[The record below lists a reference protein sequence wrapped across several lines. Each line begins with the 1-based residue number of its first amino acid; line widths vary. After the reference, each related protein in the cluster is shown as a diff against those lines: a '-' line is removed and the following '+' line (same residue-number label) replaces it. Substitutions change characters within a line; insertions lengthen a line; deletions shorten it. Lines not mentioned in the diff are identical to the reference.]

1 MNKRT
6 VNISS
11 LVLLLSLLSF
21 LLEITM
27 YYFIPNRVIT
37 ILAASVISIT
47 LSHFFL
53 ETSMEYNSCFLHGS
67 FMTITAV
74 AFTVIVY
81 LLQPNR
87 WITYDYS
94 MLALVLLNW
103 IIPFGYCFF
112 RDFFDRGPRF
122 ANYTFFFHGMS
133 VVFLVIYF
141 AALIKQLFITPVQ
154 PPYEELTFGAHNF
167 VPFMASGEY
176 LETTLNAD
184 KTIQPMITYL
194 LEMIAF
200 FVPFGF
206 YAKVYTRRFSFFIRL
221 IVYAGFPFILEFLQS
236 ITGIGR
242 AHIDDYSL
250 AVIGTL
256 LGILIYTLV
265 YKISYHFHKRDF
277 LEDRTITKSL
287 LFHFGGNL

>member
-1 MNKRT
+1 MNKRA

-21 LLEITM
+21 LLEVTM
-27 YYFIPNRVIT
+27 YYFIPNRAIT
-37 ILAASVISIT
+37 VFVASVLSIG

-81 LLQPNR
+81 LLQPNP

-94 MLALVLLNW
+94 MLVLVLLNW
-103 IIPFGYCFF
+103 LIPFVYCFF

-141 AALIKQLFITPVQ
+141 IALIKQLFVTPMQ
-154 PPYEELTFGAHNF
+154 PPYKELAFGAHNF

-176 LETTLNAD
+176 LENALENGEN
-184 KTIQPMITYL
+184 IRPMLLYL
-194 LEMIAF
+194 TEMVMLFI
-200 FVPFGF
+200 PFGF
-206 YAKVYTRRFSFFIRL
+206 YAKVYTRKQPFFIRL
-221 IVYAGFPFILEFLQS
+221 FTALFVPFAFEMVQYL
-236 ITGIGR
+236 TGIGR
-242 AHIDDYSL
+242 AHIDDYAL
-250 AVIGTL
+250 AMIGTL
-256 LGILIYTLV
+256 IGFLLYGV
-265 YKISYHFHKRDF
+265 VFRFSYQFHKRDF

-287 LFHFGGNL
+287 LFHFGGSL